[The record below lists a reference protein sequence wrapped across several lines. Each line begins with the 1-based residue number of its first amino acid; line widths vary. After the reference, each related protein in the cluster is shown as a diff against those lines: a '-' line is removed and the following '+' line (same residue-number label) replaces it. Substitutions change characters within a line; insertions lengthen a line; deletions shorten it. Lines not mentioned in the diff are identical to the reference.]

1 MIIIVTGATSGI
13 GRETAQQLVKQGHTV
28 YSFSRSVKDDQG
40 IHYLTCDLRR
50 LEDIQKAIEQV
61 IQEQGHIDCLI
72 NNAGM
77 GISGAIEAH
86 TAEEISTIMDTNLL
100 APIHLTRLCIPYLR
114 KTKGRVIF
122 VSSVAGEITIPFQ
135 TMYSLTKSALI
146 RFAEGLK
153 NELRPYGVQVSCILP
168 GDTKTGFTE
177 NRVKSKDET
186 EYGNRIQHSV
196 EKMEKDEKKG
206 MPAKK
211 IANKIVKLVKK
222 KHPPLVCTVGF
233 SYHFLLVLSKIL
245 PKRMV
250 NAIVYR
256 IYAK

>member
-1 MIIIVTGATSGI
+1 MIVIVTGATSGI
-13 GRETAQQLVKQGHTV
+13 GRETACQLVKQGHTV
-28 YSFSRSVKDDQG
+28 YSLSRSIKNDQG
-40 IHYLTCDLRR
+40 IHYITCDLRC
-50 LEDIQKAIEQV
+50 LEDIKMAIEQV
-61 IQEQGHIDCLI
+61 IQEQGQIDCLI

-86 TAEEISTIMDTNLL
+86 TAEEIATIMDTNLL

-114 KTKGRVIF
+114 KAKGRVIF

-135 TMYSLTKSALI
+135 TMYSLTKRALI
-146 RFAEGLK
+146 GFAEGLR

-168 GDTKTGFTE
+168 GDTRTGFTQ
-177 NRVKSKDET
+177 NRVKSKDEM
-186 EYGNRIQHSV
+186 EYGKRIQHSV

-211 IANKIVKLVKK
+211 IADKIVKIAKK

-233 SYHFLLVLSKIL
+233 SYHFLLMLNKIL
-245 PKRMV
+245 PRRLV

-256 IYAK
+256 MYAK